1 MVSESNRKRA
11 TYEDVVAAPC
21 DKVAELIEGDLYLSP
36 RPSPRHA
43 NAASALAADL
53 HDAFQRGRSG
63 PGGWWILFE
72 PEVHLKD
79 DVLVPDIA
87 GWRREGLPELP
98 EIPWFELVPDWLC
111 EVISPSTTR
120 IDRDKKLPI
129 YSLAGVEYVWVVD
142 PSLKTLE
149 VLHRRDNRF
158 DLVSAHFGDTS
169 ISAPPFEE
177 VTIELGPL
185 WT

>member
-1 MVSESNRKRA
+1 MSEPTGKGA
-11 TYEDVVAAPC
+11 TYEDVIAAPA
-21 DKVAELIEGDLYLSP
+21 DKIAELLEGDLYLSP
-36 RPSPRHA
+36 RPSPHHA

-72 PEVHLKD
+72 PEVHLQE

-87 GWRREGLPELP
+87 GWRREKLPALP
-98 EIPWFELVPDWLC
+98 EISWFEMVPDWLC
-111 EVISPSTTR
+111 EVISPSTCR
-120 IDRDKKLPI
+120 IDRERKLPI
-129 YSLAGVEYVWVVD
+129 YAAAGVEYVWIVD

-149 VLHRRDNRF
+149 VLQRKRDRF
-158 DLVSAHFGDTS
+158 VLLSAHFGETS
-169 ISAPPFEE
+169 ISAPPFED

-185 WT
+185 WA

>member
-1 MVSESNRKRA
+1 MSESTKKGA
-11 TYEDVVAAPC
+11 TYEDVIAAPS
-21 DKVAELIEGDLYLSP
+21 DKVAELLEGDLYLSP

-72 PEVHLKD
+72 PEVHLND

-98 EIPWFELVPDWLC
+98 RIRWFESAPDWLC
-111 EVISPSTTR
+111 EVLSPSTAR
-120 IDRDKKLPI
+120 IDREKKLPI
-129 YSLAGVEYVWVVD
+129 YATAGVEFVWLVD

-149 VLHRRDNRF
+149 VLRREGNRF
-158 DLVSAHFGDTS
+158 ILVNAHFGEAS